1 MKFMELQ
8 LGARAHRWPPRI
20 VDGRPR
26 PARLQLHPAVP
37 VRSPLRGARCARPD
51 SGVGFRARCREL
63 RTVPPIDGVSERH
76 RGPSVELERS
86 TVEPNAAEPGATNAT
101 LESFPQP
108 PAPCQPG
115 RGAWAST
122 CVRRA
127 ELLSPLSSGAHE
139 RAAWS
144 HRSTEAPEA
153 QLSAQPPPV
162 NRLSASAADA
172 SGACCPAASECCC
185 GGACC
190 GGSAT

>member
-1 MKFMELQ
+1 MELQ

-153 QLSAQPPPV
+153 QLSAPAPTSQQAE
-162 NRLSASAADA
+162 RLGRRCERRLLSR
-172 SGACCPAASECCC
+172 CVRMLLWRRLLRRQRHLM
-185 GGACC
+185 
-190 GGSAT
+190 

>member
-1 MKFMELQ
+1 MKFMELSWARATAHPAA
-8 LGARAHRWPPRI
+8 LCARFCSCAPPGGARP
-20 VDGRPR
+20 
-26 PARLQLHPAVP
+26 
-37 VRSPLRGARCARPD
+37 RSPLRGARCARPD

-76 RGPSVELERS
+76 RGP
-86 TVEPNAAEPGATNAT
+86 TVEPKPQRAAEPGATNAT

-127 ELLSPLSSGAHE
+127 ELLSPPSSVAHE